1 MRGLKY
7 LRTSKELTQSQVAVA
22 VGLTQSHY
30 AKLEKGLVQPRTL
43 VLVKLARLF
52 EVSLE
57 TLL

>member
-7 LRTSKELTQSQVAVA
+7 LRTSKGLTQQQVATA
-22 VGLTQSHY
+22 TGLTQSHY
-30 AKLEKGLVQPRTL
+30 AKIERGEVQPKML
-43 VLVKLARLF
+43 VMVKMARLF